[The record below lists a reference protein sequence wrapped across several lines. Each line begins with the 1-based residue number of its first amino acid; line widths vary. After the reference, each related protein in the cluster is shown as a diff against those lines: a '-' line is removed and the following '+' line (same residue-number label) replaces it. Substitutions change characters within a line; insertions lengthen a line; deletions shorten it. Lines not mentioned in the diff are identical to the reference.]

1 MRGVVPPVPARRSGG
16 FSPEVK
22 RSSGVERARKA
33 SPEVPRTTEN
43 SAGPDVSQGH
53 YPPPRVPTTQHCF
66 RLWFVADVR
75 QVDGRCRLMRRQPGK

>member
-1 MRGVVPPVPARRSGG
+1 MRGVVPPVPARRSGS

-33 SPEVPRTTEN
+33 IPEVPRTTEN

-53 YPPPRVPTTQHCF
+53 YPPPPSSNHTT
-66 RLWFVADVR
+66 LLSFVVR
-75 QVDGRCRLMRRQPGK
+75 G